1 MAIDTPARL
10 LLIMAP
16 VVFINYVIES
26 TDQGKLSKGI
36 GNKPLEEWTCTTD
49 TIPSHLVMSVMLDWL
64 NLWAVPFGNDR
75 IGRDGCEIY
84 NRNSI

>member
-26 TDQGKLSKGI
+26 TDQDELLKGI
-36 GNKPLEEWTCTTD
+36 GNKPLEE
-49 TIPSHLVMSVMLDWL
+49 
-64 NLWAVPFGNDR
+64 
-75 IGRDGCEIY
+75 
-84 NRNSI
+84 

>member
-1 MAIDTPARL
+1 
-10 LLIMAP
+10 MAP

-49 TIPSHLVMSVMLDWL
+49 TIPLGYVILDWL
-64 NLWAVPFGNDR
+64 NLWAVPFGLW
-75 IGRDGCEIY
+75 IVPFLF
-84 NRNSI
+84 

>member
-26 TDQGKLSKGI
+26 TDQGELLKGI
-36 GNKPLEEWTCTTD
+36 GNKPLQTVSFD
-49 TIPSHLVMSVMLDWL
+49 
-64 NLWAVPFGNDR
+64 
-75 IGRDGCEIY
+75 
-84 NRNSI
+84 